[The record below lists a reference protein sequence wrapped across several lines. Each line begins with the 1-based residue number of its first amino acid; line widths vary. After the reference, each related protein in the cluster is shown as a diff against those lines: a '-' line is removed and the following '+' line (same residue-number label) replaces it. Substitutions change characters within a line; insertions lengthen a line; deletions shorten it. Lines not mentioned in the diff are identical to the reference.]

1 MTELHHWRG
10 AGADIQFDP
19 EDFEVME
26 LAMGVVPEVRV
37 CALVLKW
44 MRDANLRYPVQTV
57 DDIVQAFPH
66 ERFVGGGHMIDPDS
80 IRAFMAKEY
89 FPIEHEGELLSRTYL
104 ALMRCK
110 NELSKSNPSE
120 AQGYS

>member
-1 MTELHHWRG
+1 MKNLHPWRG
-10 AGADIQFDP
+10 AGADIQFAP

-26 LAMGVVPEVRV
+26 LAMGVVPEVRL
-37 CALVLKW
+37 CAVVLKW
-44 MRDANLRYPVQTV
+44 ARDGNLQYPVQGV
-57 DDIVQAFPH
+57 DDIIQVFPH
-66 ERFVGGGHMIDPDS
+66 KQFVGCGHEIDPGG

-110 NELSKSNPSE
+110 YEASKSNPTE
-120 AQGYS
+120 PAK

>member
-1 MTELHHWRG
+1 MEELHYWRG
-10 AGADIQFDP
+10 AGADIQFGP

-44 MRDANLRYPVQTV
+44 MRDANLQYPVQAV
-57 DDIVQAFPH
+57 DDLIQAFQH
-66 ERFVGGGHMIDPDS
+66 KRFVGGGHAIDPDS

-89 FPIEHEGELLSRTYL
+89 FPIKHEGELLSRTYL

-110 NELSKSNPSE
+110 NEASKSNPTE
-120 AQGYS
+120 TAK

>member
-10 AGADIQFDP
+10 AGADIQFGP

-44 MRDANLRYPVQTV
+44 MRDANLQYPVLAV
-57 DDIVQAFPH
+57 DEIVQAFPH
-66 ERFVGGGHMIDPDS
+66 ERFVGGGHMIDSDG
-80 IRAFMAKEY
+80 IRVFMAKEY
-89 FPIEHEGELLSRTYL
+89 FPIEHEGALLSRIYL

-110 NELSKSNPSE
+110 NELSRKNLTE
-120 AQGYS
+120 